1 MTTFTFNHNGRD
13 IKLDFSVRK
22 PFAVVFFT
30 GKRTVEVTY
39 CASIWEAMEAYR
51 LDESRFPRRK
61 RYLVDAAGWLYH
73 VQGDLLRRATRVN
86 DDGKAL
92 SDKHR
97 WQARAAMRE
106 VNIPRYEASAEF
118 SGIDREIWY
127 VTTPNAQS
135 DYDVV
140 RDRIQYE
147 CDKVARLDGNATTAD
162 KLETSIR
169 KFLTRYGV
177 ERFFDLNSTAAE
189 HALATAKMPIAAKYI
204 LSTVAQDV
212 QDVVYYPDLAA
223 GIFLSKIEAQELVN
237 LLRKKRHNAAYAGVS
252 GIASQLKPYVKDVL
266 HKYHTLLENKIGD
279 TK

>member
-13 IKLDFSVRK
+13 IKLDFSARK
-22 PFAVVFFT
+22 PFVVVFFT

-39 CASIWEAMEAYR
+39 FASVWEAMEVYR
-51 LDESRFPRRK
+51 LDAFRFPRRK
-61 RYLVDAAGWLYH
+61 RYLLDETGWLYH
-73 VQGDLLRRATRVN
+73 VQGDRLNRATRVN
-86 DDGKAL
+86 TSDKTL
-92 SDKHR
+92 SDKHQR
-97 WQARAAMRE
+97 QARAAMRE

-127 VTTPNAQS
+127 VTTTNAQS

-162 KLETSIR
+162 KLEASIMAFFKR
-169 KFLTRYGV
+169 NDV

-189 HALATAKMPIAAKYI
+189 RALATAKMPLAAKYI

-212 QDVVYYPDLAA
+212 QGVVYYPDLAA
-223 GIFLSKIEAQELVN
+223 GVCLSKTEAQELVD
-237 LLRKKRHNAAYAGVS
+237 LLRKKRHNASYVGVS
-252 GIASQLKPYVKDVL
+252 GIVSQLKPYVRDVL
-266 HKYHTLLENKIGD
+266 CKYHTLIESKIGD

>member
-1 MTTFTFNHNGRD
+1 MNGFTFALNGRV
-13 IKLDFSVRK
+13 IKLNLPACK
-22 PFAVVFFT
+22 PFVVVFFT
-30 GKRTVEVTY
+30 GKCTVEVTY
-39 CASIWEAMEAYR
+39 CTSIWEAMEVYR
-51 LDESRFPRRK
+51 LDVFRFPRRK
-61 RYLVDAAGWLYH
+61 RYLLDAAGWLYH
-73 VQGDLLRRATRVN
+73 VQGDLLHRATRVN

-92 SDKHR
+92 SDKHQR
-97 WQARAAMRE
+97 QARAAMRE

-127 VTTPNAQS
+127 VTTTNAQS

-147 CDKVARLDGNATTAD
+147 CVKVARLDGNAPTAA

-189 HALATAKMPIAAKYI
+189 HALATAKMPVAAKYI
-204 LSTVAQDV
+204 LYTIAQDV
-212 QDVVYYPDLAA
+212 QGVVYYPDLAA
-223 GIFLSKIEAQELVN
+223 GVCLSKIEAQELVN
-237 LLRKKRHNAAYAGVS
+237 LLRKKRHSAAYAGVS

-266 HKYHTLLENKIGD
+266 HKYHTLLENKIGE